1 MDSYSII
8 IKPHVTEKTMNLIDK
23 NNEIT
28 FVVKRDANKSQIK
41 RAFEELY
48 EEKVARVTT
57 HITPRG
63 NKVAFIKLVEEE
75 MAEELEISINGIR
88 YYIKKLKKAERL
100 IRVGSTKKGHWK
112 IDKKEKRFSRQNET
126 KNIKL

>member
-28 FVVKRDANKSQIK
+28 FVVKRSANKGQIK

-48 EEKVARVTT
+48 EENN
-57 HITPRG
+57 HE
-63 NKVAFIKLVEEE
+63 FIDFIQEYCIKDDKDIFEFILN
-75 MAEELEISINGIR
+75 INI
-88 YYIKKLKKAERL
+88 I
-100 IRVGSTKKGHWK
+100 I
-112 IDKKEKRFSRQNET
+112 
-126 KNIKL
+126 